1 MGVPEINALT
11 KQLLGYEIFGYQP
24 FHAAPDAAALIEAHV
39 RRSPHPLIAAAS

>member
-24 FHAAPDAAALIEAHV
+24 FHAAALIEAYV
-39 RRSPHPLIAAAS
+39 RRPPHPLIAAAS